1 MRDDKSSTFAAP
13 LLTGVAMRFDR
24 AADRV
29 NERAVGIGIDFGTT
43 NSAAAIFDGKQ
54 VSVVRLEDDSE
65 IMPSAC
71 YIDRDF
77 TVCTGTEAIGTYVE
91 SNRGRRV
98 EFRVEVLGE
107 ARTSTGY
114 VDTATGLPSTAETE
128 TIYGKEHD
136 DAGLPG
142 RLFHGIKRLL
152 GARDSE
158 RVVIFGRPFRLVA
171 LITPILVRIRE
182 AIDRTTRQVAGSQQA
197 TDLGGDERDTRAM
210 HACIGHPVRFEGG
223 DAGGDRRALKR
234 LGETCRY
241 AGVVEQT
248 FCPEPI
254 AAAIAHLHANPPAG
268 HMRVLA
274 VDFGGGT
281 LDLCV
286 IRCRDASL
294 EVESIH
300 GIALGGNAIDQA
312 IYRVLLFPLLGKGR
326 TWRRVVEGRPL
337 KTEFPFWIYEDR
349 LLNWQVTYTLN
360 QNRYTTPLL
369 DQIRQGDE
377 SAKPF
382 ERLYHLIAQN
392 YGYETFRAVRTLK
405 EQLSYQRVGVLDI
418 PELDVHVELTRDDFE
433 RLIADEIGR
442 FEDAIDATLANARL
456 EPDEIDLVLRT
467 GGSALIPAFA
477 DILMRRFPAKIV
489 EQDPFTSV
497 AAGLAIADYY
507 ALGQPA

>member
-1 MRDDKSSTFAAP
+1 MP
-13 LLTGVAMRFDR
+13 MRFDR
-24 AADRV
+24 AADSAK
-29 NERAVGIGIDFGTT
+29 ERAVGIGIDFGTT
-43 NSAAAIFDGKQ
+43 NCAAAIFDGEQ
-54 VSVVRLEDDSE
+54 VEVVRLEDDSE

-77 TVCTGTEAIGTYVE
+77 TACTGTEAIGTYVE

-98 EFRVEVLGE
+98 AFRVEVLGE

-114 VDTATGLPSTAETE
+114 IDTATGLPLTAKTE
-128 TIYGKEHD
+128 TIYGEEHD

-142 RLFHGIKRLL
+142 RVFHGIKRLL

-158 RVVIFGRPFRLVA
+158 RVVLFGRPFRLVA
-171 LITPILVRIRE
+171 LITPMLVRIRE
-182 AIDRTTRQVAGSQQA
+182 AINRTTRRLAGSQQA
-197 TDLGGDERDTRAM
+197 TELGGGERDARAM
-210 HACIGHPVRFEGG
+210 HACIGYPVRFESG

-234 LGETCRY
+234 LGEAYRY

-254 AAAIAHLHANPPAG
+254 AAAIAHLYTNPPPGDA
-268 HMRVLA
+268 RALA

-300 GIALGGNAIDQA
+300 GIALGGNTIDQA

-326 TWRRVVEGRPL
+326 TWRRVVDGRPL
-337 KTEFPFWIYEDR
+337 ETEFPFWMYEKR

-360 QNRYTTPLL
+360 QNKYTTPLF
-369 DQIRQGDE
+369 DQMRQGGE
-377 SAKPF
+377 GAKPF
-382 ERLYHLIAQN
+382 ERLYHLIVQN
-392 YGYETFRAVRTLK
+392 YGYETFRAIRALK
-405 EQLSYQRVGVLDI
+405 EHLSWQPAGVLDI

-433 RLIADEIGR
+433 RMIAEEIGR

-456 EPDEIDLVLRT
+456 APDEIDLVLRT

-477 DILMRRFPAKIV
+477 GILMRRFPGKVI

-507 ALGQPA
+507 GFGRPA